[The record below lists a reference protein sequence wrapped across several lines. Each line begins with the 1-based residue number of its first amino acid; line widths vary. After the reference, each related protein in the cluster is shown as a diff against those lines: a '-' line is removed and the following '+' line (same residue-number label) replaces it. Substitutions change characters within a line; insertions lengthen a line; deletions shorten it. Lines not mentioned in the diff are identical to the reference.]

1 MSKRQHYP
9 YSIAST
15 VSDAL
20 DPASSEDQY
29 DMQCDLSIDD
39 VSLQRSVKTDT
50 QSDVMVIKDISE
62 DLDEIQRKITT
73 RWNSCLDKRIHTT
86 PRIKQINHAATSTS
100 RFDQVVVREFLPRTS
115 HDPILPVL
123 RELFVLSF
131 NDFYKEIEAQLK
143 IKSNKTLVKWL
154 QETFDEMQDELL
166 DKKSRCFM
174 LCSSDIFVDDK
185 TYGILAFLTLK
196 EEKKGSVY
204 IAQCAVEAEKKRH
217 GYGAHLL
224 RHLGMIYPSGTY
236 YWGLC
241 RRANLPAVK
250 FYLKQGATLMDD
262 EDVAEKYGYD
272 PTLYTGFQFTDTIG
286 SLPSSKILSSNPP
299 DNFEHKLPTP
309 SAPRE
314 KQQPST
320 KYQDASTMTDPLLDV
335 EKPKKIKH
343 TILYTMGERISK
355 IISMINACV
364 SPHVDVVSM
373 SSVSSVSQPNETPFI
388 ATTPE
393 GSTLPDGVTIV
404 WLDAG
409 ANSNSNDSSTT
420 RLMLHEIHSH
430 ICTFDDANL
439 CRNFL
444 STITNRQSRVF
455 LIVSG
460 KLSSI
465 ILSNLATLTAIDSV
479 FIFCAHPEAYE
490 NLIVEYS
497 PNVIGVFSH
506 LKSLKSSLEA
516 ELSNYVIR
524 APIFN
529 FFAQKQK
536 PIRDLTHDAASFLWF
551 QLFQKLLMKNTYD
564 NSDMK
569 HMIDYCRKHY
579 QRNTQQHKFFSE
591 IDEFE
596 KNYKY
601 IDAISW
607 YTRQSFVYKLIN
619 SALRTEDIEAL
630 YIFRCY
636 ISDLCRA
643 LANEHKTFR
652 IQNQKSPVLTLYR
665 GSHMT
670 SKELDKLR
678 DTIGGMTSIN
688 GFISTSRQQYVAEVF
703 ASRDSHRGP
712 DTQKV
717 VWIIEADSRSDD
729 IVFASV
735 VHHSQHSHEEEVLF
749 NIGTTLC
756 IHDVIMNEATN
767 MWHIKATTTH
777 NGANVVA
784 DYMELLRCELNETSE
799 KVVLGTLLIDMGK
812 YETAQHY
819 FEDLI
824 NRNSDHKNS
833 DLPAYHYNLA
843 LTHSFQGAYNLAE
856 INFHQALECQIYQ
869 LITTI

>member
-335 EKPKKIKH
+335 EKPKKVKKH
-343 TILYTMGERISK
+343 Q
-355 IISMINACV
+355 CC
-364 SPHVDVVSM
+364 VVS
-373 SSVSSVSQPNETPFI
+373 
-388 ATTPE
+388 
-393 GSTLPDGVTIV
+393 
-404 WLDAG
+404 
-409 ANSNSNDSSTT
+409 
-420 RLMLHEIHSH
+420 
-430 ICTFDDANL
+430 
-439 CRNFL
+439 
-444 STITNRQSRVF
+444 
-455 LIVSG
+455 
-460 KLSSI
+460 
-465 ILSNLATLTAIDSV
+465 
-479 FIFCAHPEAYE
+479 
-490 NLIVEYS
+490 
-497 PNVIGVFSH
+497 
-506 LKSLKSSLEA
+506 
-516 ELSNYVIR
+516 
-524 APIFN
+524 
-529 FFAQKQK
+529 
-536 PIRDLTHDAASFLWF
+536 
-551 QLFQKLLMKNTYD
+551 
-564 NSDMK
+564 
-569 HMIDYCRKHY
+569 
-579 QRNTQQHKFFSE
+579 
-591 IDEFE
+591 
-596 KNYKY
+596 
-601 IDAISW
+601 
-607 YTRQSFVYKLIN
+607 
-619 SALRTEDIEAL
+619 
-630 YIFRCY
+630 
-636 ISDLCRA
+636 
-643 LANEHKTFR
+643 
-652 IQNQKSPVLTLYR
+652 
-665 GSHMT
+665 
-670 SKELDKLR
+670 
-678 DTIGGMTSIN
+678 
-688 GFISTSRQQYVAEVF
+688 
-703 ASRDSHRGP
+703 
-712 DTQKV
+712 
-717 VWIIEADSRSDD
+717 
-729 IVFASV
+729 
-735 VHHSQHSHEEEVLF
+735 
-749 NIGTTLC
+749 
-756 IHDVIMNEATN
+756 
-767 MWHIKATTTH
+767 
-777 NGANVVA
+777 
-784 DYMELLRCELNETSE
+784 
-799 KVVLGTLLIDMGK
+799 
-812 YETAQHY
+812 
-819 FEDLI
+819 
-824 NRNSDHKNS
+824 
-833 DLPAYHYNLA
+833 
-843 LTHSFQGAYNLAE
+843 
-856 INFHQALECQIYQ
+856 
-869 LITTI
+869 